1 MFNLIINGTEDTPK
15 IVFDNENKLYE
26 ISGRSLPEDVLAF
39 YQPVLEWFDSFGEST
54 IDQLKLNI
62 KLEYFNTAS
71 SKILLDIFMKLE
83 EMKEN
88 GKNITLD
95 WYYIKADIDMYEAG
109 VEYSELISVPFQV
122 QPMLLIRLLIL
133 WAVTN
138 LEPVFPE

>member
-15 IVFDNENKLYE
+15 IVFDTENHLYE

-39 YQPVLEWFDSFGEST
+39 YQPVLEWFDSFAESS
-54 IDQLKLNI
+54 INQMKLLI

-109 VEYSELISVPFQV
+109 VEYSELVSVPFELVSQ
-122 QPMLLIRLLIL
+122 
-133 WAVTN
+133 
-138 LEPVFPE
+138 